1 MIINK
6 DKPNIIIIFAD
17 DLGYGDLGC
26 YGSKINKTPTLDK
39 MAKEGKK
46 FSDFYVSSPVCSP
59 SRASLLTGCYPQRIS
74 FGTFDGLRVLFPGQ
88 GIGLNTEEK
97 TIASTLKESGYNT
110 KIIGKWHCG
119 DQKEFLP
126 TNHGFDS
133 YFGIPYSNDMGIQS
147 GQGAWQDYP
156 DDSTLAKTTDWNRP
170 PLPLIRDKE
179 VIQEQP
185 DQRSIAERYTEDAVN
200 FIRDN
205 SENPFFLYLA
215 HMQVH
220 LPLYAAEKF
229 VNESENGDYGACV
242 ASIDW
247 STSVIFDELKELGI
261 DENTIVIFA
270 SDNGSRLQNQGGSN
284 GDLKGRKGQTWEGG
298 QRVPCIIRWPGT
310 IEQGSESD
318 GIATTMDFLPSITKL
333 IKGKLPS
340 NKIDGIEMSNLFFSN
355 ETISKRDLFFYYNED
370 DLEAIRYKNWKLHL
384 KKEGEE
390 LKELYDLKN
399 DIGEKN
405 NLYNLN
411 KNIVDNL
418 LGYVENCRQK
428 LGDKSKNMIG
438 SEVRP
443 AAKIK
448 NPKPLTTF
456 DKNHPYIYAEYDKG
470 ERG

>member
-1 MIINK
+1 MVS
-6 DKPNIIIIFAD
+6 KPNIVIIFAD

-39 MAKEGKK
+39 MADEGKK
-46 FSDFYVSSPVCSP
+46 FLDFYVSSPVCSP

-88 GIGLNTEEK
+88 GIGLSTEED
-97 TIASTLKESGYNT
+97 TIAKILKDSDYST

-119 DQKEFLP
+119 DQEEFLP

-147 GQGAWQDYP
+147 GQGAWQDFP
-156 DDSTLAKTTDWNRP
+156 EDSTLAKVTDWERP

-185 DQRSIAERYTEDAVN
+185 DQRSIAERYTEDAVS
-200 FIRDN
+200 FMR
-205 SENPFFLYLA
+205 ENKETPFFLYLA

-247 STSVIFDELKELGI
+247 STRVIFDELKELGI
-261 DENTIVIFA
+261 DDNTIVIFT

-284 GDLKGRKGQTWEGG
+284 GELRGRKGQTWEGG
-298 QRVPCIIRWPGT
+298 QRVPCIVRWPGNINPGT
-310 IEQGSESD
+310 ECDQ
-318 GIATTMDFLPSITKL
+318 IATTMDFLPSITNL
-333 IKGKLPS
+333 IQGKKPS
-340 NKIDGIEMSNLFFSN
+340 KKIDGIEMTDLFFSN
-355 ETISKRDLFFYYNED
+355 DKSSKRDNFFYYNED
-370 DLEAIRYKNWKLHL
+370 DLEAYRYKNWKLHL
-384 KKEGEE
+384 KKEGTEVQ
-390 LKELYDLKN
+390 ELYDLSK
-399 DIGEKN
+399 DIGETN
-405 NLYNLN
+405 NIFDDN
-411 KNIVDNL
+411 KDIVEQL
-418 LGYVENCRQK
+418 LISVNNCIET
-428 LGDKSKNMIG
+428 LGDKSLNITG
-438 SEVRP
+438 SEIRK
-443 AAKIK
+443 AGRIE
-448 NPKPLTTF
+448 NPKTLTTF
-456 DKNHPYIYAEYDKG
+456 EENHPYMYAEYDKG

>member
-1 MIINK
+1 MVS
-6 DKPNIIIIFAD
+6 KPNIGIIFAD

-39 MAKEGKK
+39 MADEGKK
-46 FSDFYVSSPVCSP
+46 FLDFYVSSPVCSP

-88 GIGLNTEEK
+88 GIGLSTEED
-97 TIASTLKESGYNT
+97 TIAKILKDSDYST

-119 DQKEFLP
+119 DQEEFLP

-147 GQGAWQDYP
+147 GQGAWQDFP
-156 DDSTLAKTTDWNRP
+156 EDSTLAKVTDWERP

-185 DQRSIAERYTEDAVN
+185 DQRSIAERYTEDAVS
-200 FIRDN
+200 FMR
-205 SENPFFLYLA
+205 ENKETPFFLYLA

-247 STSVIFDELKELGI
+247 STRVIFDELKELGI
-261 DENTIVIFA
+261 DDNTIVIFT

-284 GDLKGRKGQTWEGG
+284 GELRGRKGQTWEGG
-298 QRVPCIIRWPGT
+298 QRVPCIVRWPGNINPGT
-310 IEQGSESD
+310 ECDQ
-318 GIATTMDFLPSITKL
+318 IATTMDFLPSITNL
-333 IKGKLPS
+333 IQGKKPS
-340 NKIDGIEMSNLFFSN
+340 KKIDGIEMTDLFFSN
-355 ETISKRDLFFYYNED
+355 DKSSKRDNFFYYNED
-370 DLEAIRYKNWKLHL
+370 DLEAYRYKNWKLHL
-384 KKEGEE
+384 KKEGTEVQ
-390 LKELYDLKN
+390 ELYDLSK
-399 DIGEKN
+399 DIGETN
-405 NLYNLN
+405 NIFDDN
-411 KNIVDNL
+411 KDIVEQL
-418 LGYVENCRQK
+418 LISVNNCIET
-428 LGDKSKNMIG
+428 LGDKSLNITG
-438 SEVRP
+438 SEIRK
-443 AAKIK
+443 AGRIE
-448 NPKPLTTF
+448 NPKTLTTF
-456 DKNHPYIYAEYDKG
+456 EENHPYMYAEYDKG

>member
-1 MIINK
+1 MVS
-6 DKPNIIIIFAD
+6 KPNIVIIFAD

-39 MAKEGKK
+39 MADEGKK
-46 FSDFYVSSPVCSP
+46 FLDFYVSSPVCSP

-88 GIGLNTEEK
+88 GIGLSTEED
-97 TIASTLKESGYNT
+97 TIAKILKDSDYST

-119 DQKEFLP
+119 DQEEFLP

-147 GQGAWQDYP
+147 GQGAWQDFP
-156 DDSTLAKTTDWNRP
+156 EDSTLAKVTDWERP

-185 DQRSIAERYTEDAVN
+185 DQRSIAERYTEDAVS
-200 FIRDN
+200 FMR
-205 SENPFFLYLA
+205 ENKETPFFLYLA

-247 STSVIFDELKELGI
+247 STRVIFDELKELGI
-261 DENTIVIFA
+261 DDNTIVIFT

-284 GDLKGRKGQTWEGG
+284 GELRGRKGQTWEGG
-298 QRVPCIIRWPGT
+298 QRVPCIVRWPGNINPGT
-310 IEQGSESD
+310 ECDQ
-318 GIATTMDFLPSITKL
+318 IATTMDFLPSITNL
-333 IKGKLPS
+333 IQGKKPS
-340 NKIDGIEMSNLFFSN
+340 KKIDGIEMTDLFFSN
-355 ETISKRDLFFYYNED
+355 DKSSKRDNFFYHNED
-370 DLEAIRYKNWKLHL
+370 DLEAYRYKNWKLHL
-384 KKEGEE
+384 KKEGTEVQ
-390 LKELYDLKN
+390 ELYDLSK
-399 DIGEKN
+399 DIGETN
-405 NLYNLN
+405 NIFDDN
-411 KNIVDNL
+411 KDIVEQL
-418 LGYVENCRQK
+418 LISVNNCIET
-428 LGDKSKNMIG
+428 LGDKSLNITG
-438 SEVRP
+438 SEIRK
-443 AAKIK
+443 AGRIE
-448 NPKPLTTF
+448 NPKTLTTF
-456 DKNHPYIYAEYDKG
+456 EENHPYMYAEYDKG